1 MRCSYTLSLVALLCC
16 IGAISPAYA
25 ACPTNDTCSFLYS
38 GGTYTELTPQGSS
51 SVASGINDKSQI
63 VGFSGNGHAINGF
76 LYSRGA
82 YHTLNYPGGTQTFLY
97 GINGRGRLS
106 VQRAALV
113 LSTATTHL
121 PRLIPPA
128 ALSA

>member
-1 MRCSYTLSLVALLCC
+1 MRYTLSLVALLCG

-51 SVASGINDKSQI
+51 SVASGINDKGQI
-63 VGFSGNGHAINGF
+63 VGFSGNGINTNNGF
-76 LYSRGA
+76 LYSGGA
-82 YHTLNYPGGTQTFLY
+82 YHTLSYPGSSQTYLY
-97 GINGRGRLS
+97 GINHAGQIVG
-106 VQRAALV
+106 AAG
-113 LSTATTHL
+113 SFGFGTATTGS
-121 PRLIPPA
+121 PRLIPRA